1 MFGYVRP
8 LRDSLSEEEY
18 ELYRGAYCGLC
29 HCMRKRLGLFS
40 SFTVNYDFAFMAMLL
55 ADGEIGTECKKCIA
69 HPIKKRKCVCVSK
82 SLESAA
88 DMSLILACLKLEDDI
103 RDEGFI
109 KALKSRLFHLLLRR
123 GYKKAC
129 RERENFADAA
139 SKLLSELSRLEN
151 ERCASLDMTADKF
164 ALILSACS
172 EGADG
177 PVKRRILEHLFY
189 HLGRVIYLTDAIDD
203 LPEDAENGS
212 FNPVICRY
220 DLNSGTLS
228 DEAAQSL
235 DVTLRHSMNLMASDF
250 QLLAKNSFSHIVENI
265 IYLGIPAVASR
276 TLRAR
281 LPENEITTS
290 GDKE

>member
-69 HPIKKRKCVCVSK
+69 HPVKKRKCVCVSK

-103 RDEGFI
+103 RDEGFVKSL
-109 KALKSRLFHLLLRR
+109 KARFFRLLLRR
-123 GYKKAC
+123 GYKKAS
-129 RERENFADAA
+129 REREDFAETA
-139 SKLLSELSRLEN
+139 SKLLTELSELET
-151 ERCASLDMTADKF
+151 ERCESIDMTADKF

-172 EGADG
+172 EGAQE
-177 PVKRRILEHLFY
+177 PVKKRILEHLFY
-189 HLGRVIYLTDAIDD
+189 HLGRIIYLTDAIDD
-203 LPEDAENGS
+203 LPDDAEDGS
-212 FNPVICRY
+212 YNPVILRY
-220 DLNSGTLS
+220 SLDSGTLS
-228 DEAAQSL
+228 DEAAQGL
-235 DVTLRHSMNLMASDF
+235 DITLRHSINLIASDF
-250 QLLAKNSFSHIVENI
+250 QLLPKNSFSKIVENI
-265 IYLGIPAVASR
+265 IYLGIPTVTSQ
-276 TLRAR
+276 TLRSR
-281 LPENEITTS
+281 IPGTENITT